1 MSAAAVEEPFEQR
14 PLLGAAEQPTL
25 LDVAELISNQFV
37 GHRVEIVGSQI
48 TATPPPNAS
57 HGKSLSRLMRALFMA
72 GLDED
77 DVLQNVGIWL
87 PDGPSDYAVP
97 DLSVVDADID
107 DHLIEY
113 NCYDPAAFRLVL
125 EVTSSNPSDDLKRKP
140 TAYASAGVPVYVI
153 VDRKNRRVM
162 VLTDPKDGEYQVHA
176 VHHPGQSFTLP
187 DSIGASV
194 MLSVDDVLAAKK

>member
-1 MSAAAVEEPFEQR
+1 MSAAAVEEPMGQ
-14 PLLGAAEQPTL
+14 LTL
-25 LDVAELISNQFV
+25 LEAAELISNRFA

-48 TATPPPNAS
+48 TVTPPPDVS
-57 HGKSLSRLMRALFMA
+57 HGKSLSRLMRVLFAA
-72 GLDED
+72 GLDGDEV

-97 DLSVVDADID
+97 DLSIVDADID

-125 EVTSSNPSDDLKRKP
+125 EVTSSNVSDDLKKKP
-140 TAYASAGVPVYVI
+140 FAYAEAEVPVYVI
-153 VDRKNRRVM
+153 VDRKNQRVM
-162 VLTDPKDGEYQVHA
+162 VLTDPKDGEYRVHA

-187 DSIGASV
+187 ESIGAPV
-194 MLSVDDVLAAKK
+194 TLAVDDVLAAKK